1 MSRFDE
7 WVDAKPTGE
16 GVTWNPCSFKED
28 GETRYKK
35 ANENSFLVGYYL
47 GMKMVKNKEQKDVI
61 LHEFQLDEVGQES
74 DIEIKGEAAAPTKG
88 SPISVWG
95 RTQLDDILT
104 KNVVPGQLV
113 MLQYEGRKA
122 TKDGSRKFHSFV
134 VKVHPTKRLEVEA
147 TEPSK
152 AMAPS
157 KDFDEPQPKPSKAKF
172 DDFEDDGD
180 DDF

>member
-1 MSRFDE
+1 MSKFDE

-16 GVTWNPCSFKED
+16 GLVWNPCSFKED

-122 TKDGSRKFHSFV
+122 TKDGSRKFHSFA
-134 VKVHPTKRLEVEA
+134 VKIHPTKRLELAIPEVEKKA
-147 TEPSK
+147 IKPSDDFEP
-152 AMAPS
+152 
-157 KDFDEPQPKPSKAKF
+157 EQKPSKAKF
-172 DDFEDDGD
+172 DDFEDDD